1 MHIRSALGAPFRLA
15 PLDLF
20 AAVAIALIALSLM
33 AGPTLSQDPS
43 PSPAPTVGVDAGAL
57 PEATSTPE
65 PSTAPGDTVAPAAT
79 LVPEATAAPGPTA
92 SPEASTAPLGSPSP
106 EPTLAPGASTTED
119 PCAPQPTPDPDATP
133 NPDATAA
140 PEPNLCPAQP
150 GANPLDLLAW
160 VFTPIFQTIFIGLAF
175 LYSVTGDIGI
185 AIILLTIIL
194 RTLMIPIFRMQ
205 IVSQRRMQ
213 MLQPELRAI
222 QAKYKGDRAKISE
235 QQMQLYKDRGVNPA
249 SGCLPAV
256 LQLVLLLPMYQV
268 FMRGLKAPDISSML
282 HPFGIQVV
290 NVQCQNPGDPY
301 SPCIDP
307 HIPWLAWLPK
317 IDGGFI
323 FPGYP
328 GGLPSN
334 EPEIFLMVFAG
345 LGLGLSLLAA
355 VSALLQ
361 LVQTRMM
368 MSRGAPGDASQAT
381 QQRLF
386 LLLPAFSLI
395 YGAIL
400 PAGLFIYWITTTVF
414 SIVQQFLIN
423 GYGGLFPLFGWT
435 PGFATDH
442 QPRFPV
448 SMPEPKPPPPTRTAT
463 PPRPPSA
470 PPRRAR
476 QAPSD
481 RHGDVAAAEGDV
493 DERIPGVHGQDRRGG
508 P

>member
-1 MHIRSALGAPFRLA
+1 MRIRSALKATRRLS
-15 PLDLF
+15 PLDLM
-20 AAVAIALIALSLM
+20 AAIAVALIALSLVV
-33 AGPTLSQDPS
+33 APVLAQEASHSPQPSASIEATLAPQASPIASLTPEPSASLEASPTPDAS
-43 PSPAPTVGVDAGAL
+43 PSPAL
-57 PEATSTPE
+57 
-65 PSTAPGDTVAPAAT
+65 
-79 LVPEATAAPGPTA
+79 
-92 SPEASTAPLGSPSP
+92 
-106 EPTLAPGASTTED
+106 TLAPGASTTED
-119 PCAPQPTPDPDATP
+119 PCAPAPTPDPNAPTPDPNATP
-133 NPDATAA
+133 DPNETAA

-213 MLQPELRAI
+213 MLQPELKAI
-222 QAKYKGDRAKISE
+222 QTKYKGDRAKISE

-256 LQLVLLLPMYQV
+256 LQMVLLLPMYQV

-282 HPFGIQVV
+282 NPFGFQVV
-290 NVQCQNPGDPY
+290 NVECQNPGDPY
-301 SPCIDP
+301 APCIDP
-307 HIPWLAWLPK
+307 NIPWLAWLPK
-317 IDGGFI
+317 IDGGFV

-334 EPEIFLMVFAG
+334 EPEIFLMVFSG
-345 LGLGLSLLAA
+345 FGLGLSLLAA
-355 VSALLQ
+355 TSALLQ

-368 MSRGAPGDASQAT
+368 MSRGTPGDSTQAT
-381 QQRLF
+381 QQRMF

-435 PGFATDH
+435 PGFAQDH

-448 SMPEPKPPPPTRTAT
+448 SMPEPKPASPDKDGEPTQTTKRSTKESAAGT
-463 PPRPPSA
+463 IRPA
-470 PPRRAR
+470 RRR
-476 QAPSD
+476 S
-481 RHGDVAAAEGDV
+481 R
-493 DERIPGVHGQDRRGG
+493 RRGRRR
-508 P
+508 

>member
-1 MHIRSALGAPFRLA
+1 M
-15 PLDLF
+15 
-20 AAVAIALIALSLM
+20 
-33 AGPTLSQDPS
+33 
-43 PSPAPTVGVDAGAL
+43 
-57 PEATSTPE
+57 
-65 PSTAPGDTVAPAAT
+65 
-79 LVPEATAAPGPTA
+79 
-92 SPEASTAPLGSPSP
+92 
-106 EPTLAPGASTTED
+106 PGASTTED
-119 PCAPQPTPDPDATP
+119 PCAPRPTPDPDATP
-133 NPDATAA
+133 NPDATAL
-140 PEPNLCPAQP
+140 PHPNLCPAQP

-160 VFTPIFQTIFIGLAF
+160 IFTPIFQVIFIGLAF

-185 AIILLTIIL
+185 AIILLTIII

-213 MLQPELRAI
+213 MLQPELKAI
-222 QAKYKGDRAKISE
+222 QTKYKGDRAKISE

-268 FMRGLKAPDISSML
+268 FTQGLKAPDISSML
-282 HPFGIQVV
+282 HPFGIQLVHLE
-290 NVQCQNPGDPY
+290 CQNPGDPY
-301 SPCIDP
+301 SPCINPD
-307 HIPWLAWLPK
+307 IPWLAWIPK
-317 IDGGFI
+317 IDNGFV

-334 EPEIFLMVFAG
+334 QPEIFVMVLAG
-345 LGLGLSLLAA
+345 LGLGLSLLAT

-361 LVQTRMM
+361 LIQTRMM
-368 MSRGAPGDASQAT
+368 MTRSSDPSQAT

-435 PGFATDH
+435 PGFAQDH
-442 QPRFPV
+442 TPRFPV
-448 SMPEPKPPPPTRTAT
+448 KMPEPKPAAVNADGTTETTKRSTKESAAGT
-463 PPRPPSA
+463 IRPA
-470 PPRRAR
+470 RRR
-476 QAPSD
+476 S
-481 RHGDVAAAEGDV
+481 R
-493 DERIPGVHGQDRRGG
+493 RRGRRR
-508 P
+508 

>member
-1 MHIRSALGAPFRLA
+1 MRIRSALAQYTLS

-20 AAVAIALIALSLM
+20 AAVAIALIALSLI
-33 AGPTLSQDPS
+33 AGPAMSQDPS
-43 PSPAPTVGVDAGAL
+43 PSAQPTIGAEATIAPEAPTTPFASGTPGAT
-57 PEATSTPE
+57 ATPPASGTPG
-65 PSTAPGDTVAPAAT
+65 TAPAASNSP
-79 LVPEATAAPGPTA
+79 VPAA
-92 SPEASTAPLGSPSP
+92 SP
-106 EPTLAPGASTTED
+106 EPTLAPGASSTKD
-119 PCAPQPTPDPDATP
+119 PCAPEPTPDPNAPTPDPNATPDPDATSP
-133 NPDATAA
+133 

-160 VFTPIFQTIFIGLAF
+160 IFTPIFQTIFIGLAF

-185 AIILLTIIL
+185 SIILLTIII
-194 RTLMIPIFRMQ
+194 RTLMIPVFRMQ

-213 MLQPELRAI
+213 MLQPELKVI
-222 QAKYKGDRAKISE
+222 QTKYKGDRAKISE

-256 LQLVLLLPMYQV
+256 LQMVLLLPMYQV

-282 HPFGIQVV
+282 NPFGFQVV
-290 NVQCQNPGDPY
+290 NVTCQNPSDPY
-301 SPCIDP
+301 APCIDP
-307 HIPWLAWLPK
+307 SIPWLAWLPK

-323 FPGYP
+323 IPGYP

-334 EPEIFLMVFAG
+334 QPEIFLMVLGG

-355 VSALLQ
+355 TSALLQ
-361 LVQTRMM
+361 LIQTRMM
-368 MSRGAPGDASQAT
+368 MTRTGDSSQAT
-381 QQRLF
+381 QQRMF

-435 PGFATDH
+435 PGFAKDH

-448 SMPEPKPPPPTRTAT
+448 SMPEPKPA
-463 PPRPPSA
+463 
-470 PPRRAR
+470 
-476 QAPSD
+476 APSKD
-481 RHGDVAAAEGDV
+481 GEPTPTTKRSTKDSAAGTIRPA
-493 DERIPGVHGQDRRGG
+493 RRRSRRRGRRR
-508 P
+508 